1 MTPATRSTLW
11 HGSLIG
17 LLGILQGCATEGA
30 PRPSVKIDGS
40 STVYPITNALAEQFQ
55 KAQPVKVEVNVPV
68 GISGTGGGMRKF
80 CAGELDI
87 ANASRPINQEEA
99 AQCAQNEIEYLE
111 VPVGYDGLAVV
122 VHPSN
127 DWARDITVA
136 ELKTIWQPEAER
148 KIMRWS
154 EVRAGWPDKALH
166 LYGAG
171 VDSGTYDYF
180 TQAIVGK
187 EHSSRKDFTSS
198 EDDDV
203 LVKQVAG
210 DELALGFFGYAYL
223 YKNQDRLK
231 ALPVDDGKA
240 DNGDGP
246 IAPSPD
252 TVQNGQYQPLARPL
266 FIYVNKDALKR
277 REVELFVGYYLSRA
291 SKFVARVG
299 YVPLPDSAYPLA
311 FDRVMAR
318 RTGSL
323 FGGGGSQVG
332 LSIEELLRR
341 GQVGPVVNAAHSAK

>member
-1 MTPATRSTLW
+1 MTPTTSSKLW
-11 HGSLIG
+11 RCSMIG
-17 LLGILQGCATEGA
+17 WFAFLASCATDGN
-30 PRPSVKIDGS
+30 PRPTVKIDGS

-80 CAGELDI
+80 CEGELDI
-87 ANASRPINQEEA
+87 ANASRPINHEEA
-99 AQCAQNEIEYLE
+99 ARCAQNKIEYLE
-111 VPVGYDGLAVV
+111 VPVAYDGLAVV

-154 EVRAGWPDKALH
+154 EVRAGWPEKALH

-203 LVKQVAG
+203 LVEKVAE
-210 DELALGFFGYAYL
+210 DALALGFFGYAYL
-223 YKNQDRLK
+223 YKNQDRLRGV
-231 ALPVDDGKA
+231 PVDDGKA

-246 IAPSPD
+246 IAPSPE
-252 TVQNGQYQPLARPL
+252 TVQNGKYQPLARPL

-277 REVELFVGYYLSRA
+277 REVELFVGYYLSKA

-299 YVPLPDSAYPLA
+299 YVPLPESAYPLA
-311 FDRVMAR
+311 FEGVMAR

-341 GQVGPVVNAAHSAK
+341 GQVGPVVTTVNASK